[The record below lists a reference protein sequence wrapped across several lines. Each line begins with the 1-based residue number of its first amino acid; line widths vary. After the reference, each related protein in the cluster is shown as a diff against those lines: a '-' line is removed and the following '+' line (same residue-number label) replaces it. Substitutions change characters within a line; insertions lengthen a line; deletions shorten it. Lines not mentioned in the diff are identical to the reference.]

1 MRLVL
6 PFNLQERSV
15 CRYEE
20 LLMYEQKI
28 DRSTSYQLD
37 YQDGE
42 EKREKQHRKLNR
54 LHSISRSS

>member
-42 EKREKQHRKLNR
+42 EKREKQHRKLN
-54 LHSISRSS
+54 